1 MRERLYIPEALG
13 MTEEQERQVWVAFEL
28 LGDAAGVGTR
38 QAAEATLRLWGHM
51 IAQGR
56 CRDGRAHE
64 VDARDGRQAAGAAGR
79 WE

>member
-28 LGDAAGVGTR
+28 LGDAAGVTTR

-56 CRDGRAHE
+56 CRHGGPRE
-64 VDARDGRQAAGAAGR
+64 VDSGEGGMGAL
-79 WE
+79 